1 MKKRLLKTLIM
12 SSVLL
17 TGCRTHADSSTPM
30 ISESTSTVDNEI
42 QKIYESYKANGG
54 TLSYEEWLASIRGKD
69 GMDGKDGKDGF
80 DGKTPYIGENGNWW
94 IEKTDTGVKATG
106 SDGKTAWSNT
116 ILPSTGGY
124 VLSSSG
130 SAVEGEDVTFTAY
143 PDSGYRLK
151 SLLLNGS
158 EQEMTNNSVTVK
170 MVNGGFVVQAYFEVT
185 IEKVELTMSVYYDNN
200 DRHMKFIEGAA
211 ATLPYASVDGNSYKA
226 GDFKPVWKAIQKNLN
241 IKIDD
246 VSPTGKVSIKDNFST
261 LVSQAF
267 KANDKEVNI
276 AQGNSD
282 QILSEG
288 TTKGT
293 ILDLNAYLD
302 QMPNFKKFL
311 DDNPVVKKTIS
322 AADGKIYYAPYFDGY
337 DDLEKMMML
346 RQDWVEKL
354 LDGVLPTTLDSTVV
368 SSKYQPFYTTDIN
381 STVDVLNA
389 ADDTATAKATITKNI
404 PAAKNIIKQMND
416 TANLTGAQAVKM
428 LRDYID
434 EIYGTTYGTKR
445 SELFCGGKAVYDVD
459 ELVALFRCV
468 KANAKF
474 LTGKDDV
481 NIVPLFPRAKTSDRT
496 TDLYRFL
503 QFFGVRGVEAR
514 NQWFYVNKEGKLVD
528 TRGTAEFATG
538 LEKLHEMYSEGL
550 IMQGFT
556 DTQISGKDD
565 YRGPF
570 YTCATDSKTIGF
582 ATYDY
587 NQTTTAYNDTTKD
600 SAMKLVSIL
609 PATADWDDG
618 SNGNFIHYTE
628 SWRSVKTQGWFITDQ
643 TAKDSKKLAKA
654 LKLFDYLYSDEGNRL
669 MSYGP
674 DEYLEKNADGSIKTM
689 DYQGKQV
696 PVLSTGCKNEMKTLA
711 SGNYTNYYRY
721 YLGGTLPVGYIK
733 EQGMEYQAVST
744 KAQPSLNVLN
754 KAIQYGVLQHV
765 NHKTDNANHFYDIV
779 PTTLPFT
786 QAENTNLGYNFTALN
801 TAFTFD
807 KTKVMTIS
815 KVVIDGWGTYDS
827 LDFSSKEKYLTTI
840 KTTLNTDGFTTIYN
854 DGYTRFKAL

>member
-1 MKKRLLKTLIM
+1 MKSKKLGLSLMALAATCAGM
-12 SSVLL
+12 V
-17 TGCRTHADSSTPM
+17 GC
-30 ISESTSTVDNEI
+30 
-42 QKIYESYKANGG
+42 
-54 TLSYEEWLASIRGKD
+54 
-69 GMDGKDGKDGF
+69 
-80 DGKTPYIGENGNWW
+80 
-94 IEKTDTGVKATG
+94 KATG
-106 SDGKTAWSNT
+106 T
-116 ILPSTGGY
+116 
-124 VLSSSG
+124 SSSNN
-130 SAVEGEDVTFTAY
+130 DVTSST
-143 PDSGYRLK
+143 
-151 SLLLNGS
+151 
-158 EQEMTNNSVTVK
+158 TNDLS
-170 MVNGGFVVQAYFEVT
+170 
-185 IEKVELTMSVYYDNN
+185 EKVELTMSVYYDNN

-211 ATLPYASVDGNSYKA
+211 ATLPYSSCDGNSYKA

-261 LVSQAF
+261 LVTTSF
-267 KANDKEVNI
+267 KSNDKEVNI

-288 TTKGT
+288 TTKNT
-293 ILDLNAYLD
+293 ILDLSAYLD
-302 QMPNFKKFL
+302 SMPNFKKFL
-311 DDNPVVKKTIS
+311 EDNPVVKKTIS
-322 AADGKIYYAPYFDGY
+322 ASDGKIYYAPYFDGY
-337 DDLEKMMML
+337 DDLERMMML

-354 LDGVLPTTLDSTVV
+354 LDGDLPADLDSTAV
-368 SSKYQPFYTTDIN
+368 SSSYTPFYTTDIN
-381 STVDVLNA
+381 FDVDVLNS
-389 ADDTATAKATITKNI
+389 ADENATGKTTIKKNV
-404 PAAKNIIKQMND
+404 PAAKNIIKQMNG
-416 TANLTGAQAVKM
+416 TANLTGATAVKL

-434 EIYGTTYGTKR
+434 EVYGTTYGTKR
-445 SELFCGGKAVYDVD
+445 SELFCGGRAVYDVD

-468 KANAKF
+468 KANSKF

-481 NIVPLFPRAKTSDRT
+481 SIVPLFPRAKTSDRT

-503 QFFGVRGVEAR
+503 QFFGVRGVESR
-514 NQWFYVNKEGKLVD
+514 NEWMYVDRATGKLVD
-528 TRGTAEFATG
+528 TRGTTEFATG

-550 IMQGFT
+550 IMKDFT
-556 DTQISGKDD
+556 DTQINGKDD

-570 YTCATDSKTIGF
+570 YTCADDSKTIGF

-587 NQTTTAYNDTTKD
+587 NQTTTIYNDTTKD

-618 SNGNFIHYTE
+618 IDGNFIHYTE
-628 SWRSVKTQGWFITDQ
+628 SWRSVKTQGWFITQQ
-643 TAKDSKKLAKA
+643 TAKDSKKLARA

-674 DEYLEKNADGSIKTM
+674 DEYLEKNADGTIKTM

-696 PVLSTGCKNEMKTLA
+696 PVLSTNCKNELKTLA

-765 NHKTDNANHFYDIV
+765 NHQTNTNHFYDIV

-786 QAENTNLGYNFTALN
+786 QAENTNLGANFTALK
-801 TAFTFD
+801 TVFTSD
-807 KTKVMTIS
+807 KSKVMSIS
-815 KVVIDGWGTYDS
+815 KIVMGGWGTYDTY
-827 LDFSSKEKYLTTI
+827 DFSSKEKYLSTVNS
-840 KTTLNTDGFTTIYN
+840 TLKLNDFVNIYN
-854 DGYTRFKAL
+854 DGYNTFKKL